1 MGRSCRIPYRAHPP
15 ALLCF
20 LLFAVPLGAQE
31 RGERQ
36 GAVANAHIVGTVIDH
51 ESGTP
56 LGAVRVVLG
65 DIEGEE
71 TWSGVTDVQGR
82 FRITLIPP
90 GNYEI
95 SFSRLAY
102 RTVTESVPVQP
113 EGEVNMRVELIP
125 EAVELEP
132 VVVTTSRRSALQRV
146 GFYDR
151 QRAFRGEFFLREDIE
166 DQNAVTVPELIRM
179 NPAFHVTGTTP
190 ETVRIVSLRGGLNL
204 LPGQDPCPPAVFLDG
219 MLLEFDPWTIAR
231 PENLAAMEVYSGL
244 MTPAQFYTRGGC
256 GAIVMWT
263 SQENERLGEVEE
275 GGRDRHYLFATIAG
289 VLATLHVLIR

>member
-1 MGRSCRIPYRAHPP
+1 MGRSPRIPYRAHSP
-15 ALLCF
+15 ALFCI
-20 LLFAVPLGAQE
+20 LLFALPLGAQE
-31 RGERQ
+31 RGDDR
-36 GAVANAHIVGTVIDH
+36 GGVANAHIVGTVIDH
-51 ESGTP
+51 ESGAP
-56 LGAVRVVLG
+56 LGTVRVVLE
-65 DIEGEE
+65 DSEGEE
-71 TWSGVTDVQGR
+71 TWSGVTDVRGR
-82 FRITLIPP
+82 FRITLIPS

-102 RTVTESVPVQP
+102 RTATEPVPVQP

-132 VVVTTSRRSALQRV
+132 VVVTTSRRSPLQRV

-151 QRAFRGEFFLREDIE
+151 QRAFHGEFFLREDIE
-166 DQNAVTVPELIRM
+166 DQNAITVPELVRM

-204 LPGQDPCPPAVFLDG
+204 VPGQDPCPPAVFLDG
-219 MLLEFDPWTIAR
+219 MLLESDPWTVAR
-231 PENLAAMEVYSGL
+231 PENLAAMEVYAGL

-263 SQENERLGEVEE
+263 IQEAVPLGEPKE
-275 GGRDRHYLFATIAG
+275 GGRDRRYLFATIAG